1 MGGSFQGW
9 PNGFCGAGRIGSII
23 ILVITGATCDPP
35 PSLTSRKK
43 RGLMPA
49 NDQHS
54 KRITVEFDGS
64 YKVEGDIP
72 LVRKVQVVSE
82 YGEPLTWKKEET
94 IPAEPPYFLC
104 RCGHSHIPPFCD
116 STHCE
121 IGFDGAETA
130 DLTPTAERQQ
140 IYPDSTGI
148 VIKRDKS
155 LCMDSGFCGNRL
167 ANIRKLAAQTA
178 DPQVR
183 AQVMAMI
190 ERCPSGSYMYSLDA
204 DGADVEPDLPA
215 QIADTVEITDE
226 GPIRGPLW
234 VTGSIPIIQSDGNLL
249 EQRNRVTL
257 CNCGE
262 SKNKP
267 LCDGAHRGLP
277 ERRIPKP

>member
-1 MGGSFQGW
+1 
-9 PNGFCGAGRIGSII
+9 
-23 ILVITGATCDPP
+23 
-35 PSLTSRKK
+35 
-43 RGLMPA
+43 MPA
-49 NDQHS
+49 DDQNN
-54 KRITVEFDGS
+54 KRITIECNGC

-104 RCGHSHIPPFCD
+104 RCGHSHTPPFCD
-116 STHCE
+116 STHFE
-121 IGFDGAETA
+121 IDFDGTETA
-130 DLTPTAERQQ
+130 DLSPTAERQQ
-140 IYPDSTGI
+140 IYPDTTGI

-155 LCMDSGFCGNRL
+155 LCMESGFCGNRL
-167 ANIRKLAAQTA
+167 GNIRKLGPQTA

-190 ERCPSGSYMYSLDA
+190 ERCPSGSYAYALEA
-204 DGADVEPDLPA
+204 GGADVEPDFPA
-215 QIADTVEITDE
+215 QIAVTVEITAE

-234 VTGSIPIIQSDGNLL
+234 VTGDIPIEQSDGKLL
-249 EQRNRVTL
+249 EGRNRVTL

-267 LCDGAHRGLP
+267 LCDGTHRALP
-277 ERRIPKP
+277 ERKITQA